1 MDNEQMQ
8 IPGLEI
14 SGQEEQ
20 REHSYEEDMKRLEI
34 IAAELERGELGL
46 NDQLARFEEAMALV
60 KRCQTELDRV
70 EERLAKMEKDETETP
85 LDDR

>member
-60 KRCQTELDRV
+60 KRCQKELDRV